1 MVRYSTSTGVATILQ
16 TTFSTSAGETG
27 PSQSQVVDIIDRVSE
42 YVTQYTGKSWS
53 FATTTEYM
61 DVHGEY
67 RRSLSK
73 VDVWGASQLGVGTFN
88 KQYGGAETVFFLK
101 HRPVVT
107 IGTLQEN
114 LAGTS
119 SETWSTRASGYGGDF
134 LIYRDE
140 GYVEFIRNYPFPGYR
155 NLRILYTYG
164 EASIPADIRYATEL
178 LSAVE
183 VLSMMRRDAIGVLDY
198 STIQIGGTA
207 YTLSDIAVDRLI
219 ARWQERAM
227 DILNQRGTEIQM
239 VWR

>member
-1 MVRYSTSTGVATILQ
+1 MSARYSTSTGVATILQ

-42 YVTQYTGKSWS
+42 YITQYTGKSWS

-101 HRPVVT
+101 HRPIVT

-134 LIYRDE
+134 LIYREE

-178 LSAVE
+178 LTAVE
-183 VLSMMRRDAIGVLDY
+183 VGNMIKRDSDQQGLQSVTIGQTSYNFGDLEKQLKRYEMR
-198 STIQIGGTA
+198 A
-207 YTLSDIAVDRLI
+207 Y
-219 ARWQERAM
+219 
-227 DILNQRGTEIQM
+227 DILNQRGTEIRM